1 MIRVVA
7 VSMLIT
13 LGVTACA
20 VAQDPPVATPLAAA
34 KTTCDEL
41 VLAEESVDL
50 VLVDRALV
58 PYSRTILGVE
68 TTYEDG
74 RGRTLT
80 MVSGGYLDDITET
93 YDDLQ
98 PAGTIRLVGETAD
111 LLRGTF
117 LGTRIAV
124 AYRLGADPPC
134 STLAVVGIGFST
146 EVFKELAR
154 DMTLRVHGEALT
166 AQQ

>member
-1 MIRVVA
+1 MLRFVA

-13 LGVTACA
+13 MGVSACTAAEEPPRAIPLG
-20 VAQDPPVATPLAAA
+20 AA
-34 KTTCDEL
+34 KITCDEL

-50 VLVDRALV
+50 VLVDRVLV
-58 PYSRTILGVE
+58 PYSRTVLGVE

-80 MVSGGYLDDITET
+80 IVSGGYLDDVTET

-124 AYRLGADPPC
+124 AYRIGADPPC
-134 STLAVVGIGFST
+134 STLAVVGIGFSAEEFT
-146 EVFKELAR
+146 EVAR
-154 DMTLRVHGEALT
+154 DMTLRVHAEALPV
-166 AQQ
+166 QQ